1 MITLRQLECFV
12 AVVDTGTFTTAAEA
26 VRMTQPA
33 LSRSVREL
41 ERLVGAPLLE
51 RLPRGVV
58 LTPAG
63 RAVLPAA
70 RAALAETARVRDLGR
85 RVAGLE
91 AGELRVA
98 AVQSLTLAALL
109 PVVTLWRQRYP
120 RVQLRLLEFAHRTQ
134 LEEAMR
140 EGAADVAVAPRP
152 ENWAGPLRDLGAE
165 EFVVVLPSGEPGP
178 PTGRRLPL
186 RDLADRSWVHY
197 EPGNGLAEVVD
208 SACAAAGFTVRTA
221 IRTSQTS
228 AAPRLAAA
236 GLGPALVPAN
246 ILAPADPGVVAF
258 PDPPVRR
265 MISAFTR
272 YRPDSLTTAFID
284 LVVRHTAVLPTHLS
298 GLLTE
303 GGRDVPG
310 GPGA

>member
-12 AVVDTGTFTTAAEA
+12 AVVDTGSFTTAAET
-26 VRMTQPA
+26 VLMTQPA

-41 ERLVGAPLLE
+41 ERLIGAPLLE
-51 RLPRGVV
+51 RLPRRVA
-58 LTPAG
+58 LTPVG

-70 RAALAETARVRDLGR
+70 RAALAATARVRDLGR

-109 PVVTLWRQRYP
+109 PVVSRWRQQHP
-120 RVQLRLLEFAHRTQ
+120 RVQLRLLEFAHRST
-134 LEEAMR
+134 LEDAMR

-152 ENWAGPLRDLGAE
+152 QTWAGPLRELGVE
-165 EFVVVLPSGEPGP
+165 EFVVVLPTGEPGP
-178 PTGRRLPL
+178 PAGRRLPL
-186 RDLADRSWVHY
+186 RELADRPWVHY
-197 EPGNGLAEVVD
+197 EPDNGLAEVVD
-208 SACAAAGFTVRTA
+208 DACAAAGFTVRTA

-246 ILAPADPGVVAF
+246 ILGPEDPGVVAF
-258 PDPPVRR
+258 LDPPVRR
-265 MISAFTR
+265 TIAAFTR
-272 YRPDSLTTAFID
+272 YRPEPLTTAFID
-284 LVVRHTAVLPTHLS
+284 LVVQHTAVIPAHLIPPATPPS
-298 GLLTE
+298 L
-303 GGRDVPG
+303 DP
-310 GPGA
+310 